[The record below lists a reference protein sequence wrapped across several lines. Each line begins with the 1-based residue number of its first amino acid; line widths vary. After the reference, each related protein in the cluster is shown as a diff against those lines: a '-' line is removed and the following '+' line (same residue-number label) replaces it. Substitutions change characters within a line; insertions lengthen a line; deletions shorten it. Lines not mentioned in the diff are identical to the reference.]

1 MSQAF
6 ETSEE
11 AESGEV
17 RIVHSPYLKH
27 IERTDLNAIP
37 FALASVPVDNGIITA
52 RFGLA
57 IFAWSTRMPC
67 RPTYLLT
74 D

>member
-6 ETSEE
+6 ETPEE
-11 AESGEV
+11 GESGEV

-37 FALASVPVDNGIITA
+37 FALASVPVDKGIVVA

-57 IFAWSTRMPC
+57 ILA
-67 RPTYLLT
+67 
-74 D
+74 